1 MDGRRGIIMAH
12 TVSGK
17 LRENAFEK
25 QIDDTTCMFAIELS
39 EMVKDRESGEKCY
52 ANYKAV
58 MFVKTQAQYDFH
70 KKALAKDSF
79 VVISGDKLKIETNDG
94 NDGKT
99 YIKLEIQNAR
109 LDNCQY
115 EDPQAQ
121 QTGGFQNQQK

>member
-1 MDGRRGIIMAH
+1 MAH
-12 TVSGK
+12 TVSGR
-17 LRENAFEK
+17 LRESAFEK

-79 VVISGDKLKIETNDG
+79 VVVSGDKLKVETNNG

-115 EDPQAQ
+115 DEP
-121 QTGGFQNQQK
+121 QTGGFQQGGNRG